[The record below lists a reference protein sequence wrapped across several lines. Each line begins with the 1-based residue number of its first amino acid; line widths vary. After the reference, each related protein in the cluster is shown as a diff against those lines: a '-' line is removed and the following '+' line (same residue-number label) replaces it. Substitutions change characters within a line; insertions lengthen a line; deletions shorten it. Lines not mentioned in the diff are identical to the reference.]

1 MRGNMEDETIMNS
14 DNTIRFDPMVVHPHL
29 IVLYPQ
35 SQFAQIPLEKGTVV
49 LGRGQD
55 ADIRFED
62 ELVSRRH
69 CALSFDGFNV
79 SVEDL
84 GSTNGTFVDG
94 NFIHKQILDS
104 DNRLQIGKMILKVSY
119 KDVSEE
125 EFNKELYEAATTD
138 PLTGLLNLRTFL
150 DRTAGE
156 LVYARRN
163 NTFIHVAMIN
173 VDGLKKINNSCGT
186 QCGDLVL
193 KEIARLLSD
202 EKRDS
207 DLLARSYGGEEFVL
221 LMNGITP
228 EDAKK
233 RAEKLRTTIEQHIFS
248 WMDAVIPVT
257 ISLGLSSRQG
267 FAITQINE
275 LLDESYKLLHIAKE
289 CGKNQVAI

>member
-138 PLTGLLNLRTFL
+138 
-150 DRTAGE
+150 
-156 LVYARRN
+156 ARRN